1 MLSFLLPIK
10 PTPTPF
16 AMVTFVTNHT
26 VPKNLPS
33 KLKLFFKHVPIVIT
47 ITHAAFPRIA
57 KIVPAETRIMAEI
70 NLKNGTS

>member
-1 MLSFLLPIK
+1 MMTLV
-10 PTPTPF
+10 
-16 AMVTFVTNHT
+16 ANDT

-33 KLKLFFKHVPIVIT
+33 KLKLFFELVPIVIT